1 MVKPELL
8 PATFVEM
15 CVRYEVNRIQH
26 LKYIHFHLQIF
37 SVGHE
42 GRLHKVS
49 ALKCASSCKLTS
61 DAHTVFT
68 GVNCWPLRKV
78 VWRYY
83 WSSWW
88 DIVWNLCG
96 CQF

>member
-1 MVKPELL
+1 MKPELL

-15 CVRYEVNRIQH
+15 CVRYEVNRIER

-42 GRLHKVS
+42 GRLHEVS

-61 DAHTVFT
+61 DAHTAVT
-68 GVNCWPLRKV
+68 GVNCWLLRHCMKF
-78 VWRYY
+78 VWLPII
-83 WSSWW
+83 
-88 DIVWNLCG
+88 DVTDVIC
-96 CQF
+96 FH